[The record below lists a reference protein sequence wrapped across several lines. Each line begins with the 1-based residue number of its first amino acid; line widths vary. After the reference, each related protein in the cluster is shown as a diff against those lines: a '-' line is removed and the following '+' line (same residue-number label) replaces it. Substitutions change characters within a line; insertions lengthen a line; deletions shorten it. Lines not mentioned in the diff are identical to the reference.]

1 MAGRGGGSVETV
13 SGSFAEPILHVDMDA
28 FFVEVERLRRPELRD
43 RPVLV
48 GGLGPRAV
56 VAAASYEARTF
67 GVGSA
72 MPMVEARRRCPQ
84 AVLVPPDQAEY
95 RAASELVFD
104 VLRSFTPLVE
114 GLSVD
119 EAFLDISGLRL
130 HFDDP
135 VSIAEAIRR
144 SLTKEVGLPASVG
157 CATNKFI
164 AKVASDDAK
173 PDGVLLVPAG
183 TESAF
188 LAPMSVRRLWGVGE
202 AAFAGLEVMGISTVA
217 DVMAATEASLRYR
230 LGESLGRHL
239 WELAHGRD
247 ERPVVPRSAA
257 KSISVEHTY
266 PLDLTSDR
274 VIEDEV
280 FKHCNALSG
289 RLVGA
294 GVRARTVTLKVRF
307 GDFTTITRS
316 LTVAS
321 GMHHG
326 NALWDVSRTLLERID
341 RAGQGVRL
349 LGVAGG
355 ELSAASEPRQLSMTD
370 EGRSAA
376 ATAAEQVR
384 ARFGADAVVPARL
397 AQRPAIERT
406 ADDAD

>member
-1 MAGRGGGSVETV
+1 VEAV
-13 SGSFAEPILHVDMDA
+13 SGSFVEPILHVDMDA

-84 AVLVPPDQAEY
+84 AVLVPPDQTEY

-135 VSIAEAIRR
+135 LSIAEAIRR
-144 SLTKEVGLPASVG
+144 SLKKEVGLPASVG

-164 AKVASDDAK
+164 AKIASDDAK
-173 PDGVLLVPAG
+173 PDGVLRVPAG

-188 LAPMSVRRLWGVGE
+188 LSPMSVRRLWGVGE
-202 AAFAGLEVMGISTVA
+202 ASFAGLEVLGISTVA
-217 DVMAATEASLRYR
+217 DVMAATEASLRHR

-266 PLDLTSDR
+266 PRDLTSDR
-274 VIEDEV
+274 LIEDEV

-289 RLVGA
+289 RLVRA

-316 LTVAS
+316 LTIAGGVK
-321 GMHHG
+321 HG

-355 ELSAASEPRQLSMTD
+355 ELNATSEPRQLSMTD

-397 AQRPAIERT
+397 AQRPTIERR